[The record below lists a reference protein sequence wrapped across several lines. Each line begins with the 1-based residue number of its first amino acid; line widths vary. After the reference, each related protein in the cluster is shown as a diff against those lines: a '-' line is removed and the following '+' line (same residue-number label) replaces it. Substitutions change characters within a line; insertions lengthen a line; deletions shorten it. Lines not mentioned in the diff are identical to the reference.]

1 MTEEQVKEEV
11 LRYIEDSS
19 YNYAILIDGE
29 WGSGKTFFVTKT
41 LSPEIEEQE
50 AKNDKKRKIKYVSLY
65 GCKTINDVQENIA
78 WTFAENAREKIK
90 NKANLSENVST
101 ISNNILLSSKKIG
114 NAILRKFIS
123 ETSLYEIAS
132 DWLNLGAFIFIFDDL
147 ERCDCSLNE
156 VFGFLNELVEHENTK
171 VILIANEKEISGKL
185 NQEYLELQ
193 YQLALSENINWP
205 VPENNFLIQKPNNN
219 KISLDEIRR
228 RRSLLFPSKDINFE
242 YKKVREKL
250 IGVTLKY
257 EPDINSIISEI
268 ISNSK
273 YDEDIKS
280 LLQLQSSFFIS
291 RMDYYKHYNLRTFQF
306 FLSKVSYLL
315 GKLSNVDYNTKYKE
329 NICNHIIT
337 ETFIQAVR
345 FKSNYRPNQENIS
358 WLSIEQD
365 IKSKMIKNYVENG
378 EFVFEVFQNDV
389 LTIQDELKTSIPKD
403 DPYYLLYQEYYLHPQ
418 LWCEEQLNQIITILS
433 NNEYPI
439 SFYGKIILVVQK
451 LIDIGFDDAYM
462 KKIKDSML
470 KNIPKLET
478 INMIDEDLWTIDDKI
493 LKEKVKVIIQEINTK
508 ISQYSDKVSHE
519 SVKEILKKEDW
530 IDRLKKYTDQNTN
543 NFLKDIPVFS
553 KAKVH
558 LWVENIETADVKTIN
573 DFIQWLDTIYSTN
586 YKRESYIQD
595 GDIIKEINRQLKL
608 FDVTDLIKKN
618 CIHWLC
624 DQFDQIIRY
633 NEHTLN
639 KD

>member
-78 WTFAENAREKIK
+78 WTFVENAREEIK
-90 NKANLSENVST
+90 NKANLSEKANT

-205 VPENNFLIQKPNNN
+205 VPENNFLIQKPNDNR
-219 KISLDEIRR
+219 ISLDEIRR

-280 LLQLQSSFFIS
+280 LLQLQSNFFIS

-315 GKLSNVDYNTKYKE
+315 GKLSIVNYNTKYKE
-329 NICNHIIT
+329 NICNHIIM

-433 NNEYPI
+433 NNEYPV

-553 KAKVH
+553 KAEVN

-573 DFIQWLDTIYSTN
+573 DFRQWLDTIYSTN

-595 GDIIKEINRQLKL
+595 GDIIKEINRQLNL
-608 FDVTDLIKKN
+608 FDETDLIKKN

>member
-1 MTEEQVKEEV
+1 
-11 LRYIEDSS
+11 
-19 YNYAILIDGE
+19 
-29 WGSGKTFFVTKT
+29 
-41 LSPEIEEQE
+41 
-50 AKNDKKRKIKYVSLY
+50 
-65 GCKTINDVQENIA
+65 
-78 WTFAENAREKIK
+78 
-90 NKANLSENVST
+90 
-101 ISNNILLSSKKIG
+101 
-114 NAILRKFIS
+114 
-123 ETSLYEIAS
+123 
-132 DWLNLGAFIFIFDDL
+132 
-147 ERCDCSLNE
+147 
-156 VFGFLNELVEHENTK
+156 
-171 VILIANEKEISGKL
+171 
-185 NQEYLELQ
+185 
-193 YQLALSENINWP
+193 
-205 VPENNFLIQKPNNN
+205 
-219 KISLDEIRR
+219 
-228 RRSLLFPSKDINFE
+228 
-242 YKKVREKL
+242 
-250 IGVTLKY
+250 
-257 EPDINSIISEI
+257 
-268 ISNSK
+268 
-273 YDEDIKS
+273 
-280 LLQLQSSFFIS
+280 
-291 RMDYYKHYNLRTFQF
+291 
-306 FLSKVSYLL
+306 
-315 GKLSNVDYNTKYKE
+315 
-329 NICNHIIT
+329 
-337 ETFIQAVR
+337 
-345 FKSNYRPNQENIS
+345 
-358 WLSIEQD
+358 
-365 IKSKMIKNYVENG
+365 
-378 EFVFEVFQNDV
+378 
-389 LTIQDELKTSIPKD
+389 
-403 DPYYLLYQEYYLHPQ
+403 
-418 LWCEEQLNQIITILS
+418 
-433 NNEYPI
+433 
-439 SFYGKIILVVQK
+439 
-451 LIDIGFDDAYM
+451 M